1 MSTHTPSPLLR
12 RKQTIIFDFDGTLAN
27 IELVFL
33 TIFNRLAP
41 EFGYAPIR
49 PKEIPGIKKLSL
61 TAFLWKRLGLRLLFL
76 PQILRRG
83 REEYH
88 QLAPTITL
96 FPGIQDLLRA
106 LRSHGYHIGIVSS
119 SRSDTITNILTKF
132 DIPMDFIYHSGLF
145 NKSKT
150 LAEVMRIQHLSQETC
165 LYVGDEVRDVKAC
178 RKIDLDI
185 IAVTW
190 GLNDATTLKATGAP
204 TVDTPSELLDILIA
218 SYPAE

>member
-1 MSTHTPSPLLR
+1 MSTLTPAPLLR
-12 RKQTIIFDFDGTLAN
+12 RKQTILFDFDGTLAN
-27 IELVFL
+27 IEPVFL
-33 TIFNRLAP
+33 TIFNSLAP

-49 PKEIPGIKKLSL
+49 SEEIPALKKLSL
-61 TAFLWKRLGLRLLFL
+61 IAFAWKRLGLRLLFL

-83 REEYH
+83 REAYH

-96 FPGIQDLLRA
+96 FPGIRDLIVA

-119 SRSDTITNILTKF
+119 SRSSTITNILTRF
-132 DIPMDFIYHSGLF
+132 DIPMDFIYHSSLF

-150 LAEVMRIQHLSQETC
+150 LAEVMKTEHLSREAC
-165 LYVGDEVRDVKAC
+165 LYVGDEIRDIKAC

-190 GLNDATTLKATGAP
+190 GLNDTTTLKETGAT
-204 TVDTPSELLDILIA
+204 TVDTPSELRDTLID
-218 SYPAE
+218 SYARQ